1 MTGFIFVGIIVCLII
16 IGDYVLRRKLKVLKH
31 EKMEPRPKRF
41 ENIVVFIII
50 ISFMII
56 SFTLINKN
64 EDIVPL
70 LIVFPFFIVISLFR
84 AFMEWR
90 FNRQARKWAM
100 EIYSLCVLSIFIV
113 FLLTAGEKLFG

>member
-1 MTGFIFVGIIVCLII
+1 MTGFIFVGIIACLII

-41 ENIVVFIII
+41 ENIVVAIII
-50 ISFMII
+50 ISYMII
-56 SFTLINKN
+56 SATLIFKN
-64 EDIVPL
+64 EDMIPL
-70 LIVFPFFIVISLFR
+70 LIVLPFFIIISLFR

-100 EIYSLCVLSIFIV
+100 EIYSLCCFKCLYCRFVNS
-113 FLLTAGEKLFG
+113 GR